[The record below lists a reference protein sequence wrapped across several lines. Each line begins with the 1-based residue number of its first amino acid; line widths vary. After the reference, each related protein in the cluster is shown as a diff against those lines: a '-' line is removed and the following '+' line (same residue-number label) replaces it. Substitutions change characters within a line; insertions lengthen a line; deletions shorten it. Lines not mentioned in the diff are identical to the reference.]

1 MPPTGRPAE
10 RRLAAVERALRV
22 LDAFLD
28 APGELGTNELARA
41 TGINASTV
49 SRTLAT
55 LTAAGY
61 VEHLPSSGRYR
72 LGAHL
77 LTLANHALAG
87 LDLRTIARPHLQ
99 QLQQATGETSTLSVP
114 GEHDAVTVDFVV
126 SPAAVASV
134 ARVGRPSVAHATATG
149 KVMLA
154 FGPSVPRGR
163 PLERYTDRTI
173 VERRGARPGGG
184 AGPPAGLGRRRRRA
198 RGRPERRRGAGVRGR
213 RPAGGDPR
221 AAGAGGPV
229 RWSRPGCRRA
239 APARACRAD
248 LSGDRA
254 WRLTACEGSA
264 SMTVTRMETLLP

>member
-55 LTAAGY
+55 LAAAGY

-99 QLQQATGETSTLSVP
+99 QLQEATGETSTLSVP

-173 VERRGARPGGG
+173 VSAAALDREVALVRRQGW
-184 AGPPAGLGRRRRRA
+184 AG
-198 RGRPERRRGAGVRGR
+198 
-213 RPAGGDPR
+213 
-221 AAGAGGPV
+221 AAGEREPDLNAV
-229 RWSRPGCRRA
+229 A
-239 APARACRAD
+239 APAFGAD
-248 LSGDRA
+248 G
-254 WRLTACEGSA
+254 RLAAILGLQGPA
-264 SMTVTRMETLLP
+264 GRFDGPAQDAAARLLLEHAGQISVAIGHGG